1 MRLLNVGE
9 IMTKCWFCRAEMIW
23 QNDFSYEDWG
33 FHGDGMVAVLRC
45 SECGAE
51 ARFLEGD
58 EQ

>member
-1 MRLLNVGE
+1 
-9 IMTKCWFCRAEMIW
+9 MIW

-33 FHGDGMVAVLRC
+33 FHGDGIVAVLLC
-45 SECGAE
+45 SACGAE